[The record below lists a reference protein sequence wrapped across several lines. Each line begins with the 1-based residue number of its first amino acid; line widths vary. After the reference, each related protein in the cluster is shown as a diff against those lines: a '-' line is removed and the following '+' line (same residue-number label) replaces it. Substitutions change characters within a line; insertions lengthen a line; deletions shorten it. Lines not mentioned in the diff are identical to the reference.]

1 MCNKRGAL
9 QQSMK
14 IVLLVKQF
22 AYHSSSM
29 LDNTVGDCRDYSCQT
44 LVIYF

>member
-9 QQSMK
+9 HQSME

-29 LDNTVGDCRDYSCQT
+29 LDNTVEDWRDYSCQT
-44 LVIYF
+44 LVIYC